1 MKVTDPVC
9 GMRIEDK
16 EAKGKLVYQGVTYYF
31 CSECCREAFAEDPS
45 SFIKKESPVGERAKD
60 PICGMVIPKERS
72 IKKEIGGR
80 TYYFCSENCLRTFLS
95 PEKEMKAMRTRVSI
109 ALTGVVALA
118 IFRALFFLG
127 LAAGATVLTW
137 VPIKSLPWFNG
148 GVWLFI
154 ITTPII
160 IFGGRGFFLG
170 AYQGIKKRVANM
182 DLLIALGTSTAYLY
196 SALIVLFPKVLPVKE
211 KNLYFEVAAI
221 IIAFVLLGRYMEEI
235 IKKRSSLA
243 IRKLLDLKPQTARV
257 IREGREIEIPA
268 ESVMVDE
275 IVVVK
280 PGEKIP
286 TDGIII
292 EGNSTIDEKI
302 LTGESM
308 PVEKGVGDEVIGGTL
323 NKFGTFKF
331 RATRVGSET
340 TLAQIIKMVEEAQGT
355 TAPIQRLADK
365 VASYF
370 VPAVI
375 GIAFLSA
382 LIWLLKGNSTTALL
396 SFVAVLIIAC
406 PCALGIATPAA
417 LLVGVGKG
425 AEMGILIR
433 GAEYLEKAE
442 KLKTIVFDKTGT
454 LTKGE
459 PEVKEIVSFNQ
470 VSTREIL
477 KMAAIAEKGS
487 EHPLAQAVIK
497 KAKQEGIEIPE
508 AEGFEAIPGY
518 GVKVFLNGKEILAGN
533 RKLMAEMGIA
543 LGEKEKIISDLEEK
557 GNTVMIL
564 AKEKEIV
571 GLVAV
576 ADTLKEF
583 AKEAIDD
590 LRREGLEI
598 FLLTGDNERTA
609 QAIASQVGIGKIIA
623 NVLPKDKAK
632 VISDLQNAGKVVAMV
647 GDGINDA
654 PALAQADI
662 GIAIGSGSDVAKE
675 AGGIIL
681 VKDDLRDVVKA
692 IRLSKKTM
700 GKIKE
705 NLFWAFIYNTFAVPI
720 AAFGLLNPIVAA
732 AAMALSSLSVV
743 TNSARL
749 RWVKI

>member
-16 EAKGKLVYQGVTYYF
+16 EAKVKLVYQGVTYYF
-31 CSECCREAFAEDPS
+31 CSECCREAFIENPS

-118 IFRALFFLG
+118 ILRALFFLG

-148 GVWLFI
+148 GIWLFI

-170 AYQGIKKRVANM
+170 AYQGIKKLVANM

-196 SALIVLFPKVLPVKE
+196 SVLVVFFPKVLPVKE

-308 PVEKGVGDEVIGGTL
+308 PVEKSVGDEVIGGTL

-340 TLAQIIKMVEEAQGT
+340 TLAQ
-355 TAPIQRLADK
+355 
-365 VASYF
+365 
-370 VPAVI
+370 
-375 GIAFLSA
+375 
-382 LIWLLKGNSTTALL
+382 
-396 SFVAVLIIAC
+396 
-406 PCALGIATPAA
+406 
-417 LLVGVGKG
+417 
-425 AEMGILIR
+425 
-433 GAEYLEKAE
+433 
-442 KLKTIVFDKTGT
+442 
-454 LTKGE
+454 
-459 PEVKEIVSFNQ
+459 
-470 VSTREIL
+470 
-477 KMAAIAEKGS
+477 
-487 EHPLAQAVIK
+487 
-497 KAKQEGIEIPE
+497 
-508 AEGFEAIPGY
+508 
-518 GVKVFLNGKEILAGN
+518 
-533 RKLMAEMGIA
+533 
-543 LGEKEKIISDLEEK
+543 
-557 GNTVMIL
+557 
-564 AKEKEIV
+564 
-571 GLVAV
+571 
-576 ADTLKEF
+576 
-583 AKEAIDD
+583 
-590 LRREGLEI
+590 
-598 FLLTGDNERTA
+598 
-609 QAIASQVGIGKIIA
+609 
-623 NVLPKDKAK
+623 
-632 VISDLQNAGKVVAMV
+632 
-647 GDGINDA
+647 
-654 PALAQADI
+654 
-662 GIAIGSGSDVAKE
+662 
-675 AGGIIL
+675 
-681 VKDDLRDVVKA
+681 
-692 IRLSKKTM
+692 
-700 GKIKE
+700 
-705 NLFWAFIYNTFAVPI
+705 
-720 AAFGLLNPIVAA
+720 
-732 AAMALSSLSVV
+732 
-743 TNSARL
+743 
-749 RWVKI
+749 